1 MKHVCILICL
11 CFSALLS
18 AASTDL
24 FNEPGVRLK
33 DLIDIAGERDNQL
46 IGFGVVVGLKGTG
59 DKGEAT
65 IKLIRRY
72 LARHQMQF
80 SETDI
85 SSKNMALV
93 SVTAELPHDAT
104 EGSRLHTR
112 VSTVGDCKSLRG
124 GELLQTPLIAADDN
138 IYAVAQGQISI
149 GGYGNSGPGVLSTG
163 VDHENIETVGV
174 QLPGAIVEREVPRKI
189 LYGNAIRLNLK
200 QPDYT
205 TASRIA
211 QELSDTFGAERVV
224 ATNSSSIHLKFLQ
237 SPTETELTNT
247 IAQLHQ
253 LRVEPDMV
261 AKVVINPRTGTVV
274 VGKDVKI
281 SQIAVSHA
289 GLSLKVLPRKKVQ
302 RDPEN
307 RNEVVETIVWEMP
320 KSTTE
325 QLEFEQVPE
334 GFNASEKNV
343 PGSFTVM
350 EGTTV
355 EAISN
360 ALNALGARPRDIV
373 AVFQAIHAAG
383 ALHAKLEIL

>member
-1 MKHVCILICL
+1 MLRILLLLCCISYL
-11 CFSALLS
+11 SGADALF
-18 AASTDL
+18 T
-24 FNEPGVRLK
+24 EPGVRLK
-33 DLIDIAGERDNQL
+33 DLITIAGERDNQL

-72 LARHQMQF
+72 LSRHQMQF

-93 SVTAELPHDAT
+93 SVTAELPYDAK

-112 VSTVGDCKSLRG
+112 VSTIGDCKSLRG

-149 GGYGNSGPGVLSTG
+149 GGFGNAGPGVLSTG

-189 LYGNAIRLNLK
+189 MYGNAIHLNLK

-211 QELSDTFGAERVV
+211 AKLSEVYGTERVI
-224 ATNSSSIHLKFLQ
+224 AKDSASIALRFVKV
-237 SPTETELTNT
+237 PTETELTQT
-247 IAQLHQ
+247 IADLHQ
-253 LRVEPDMV
+253 LRVQPDSI
-261 AKVVINPRTGTVV
+261 AKVVINPRTGTIV
-274 VGKDVKI
+274 VGKDVQI
-281 SQIAVSHA
+281 SQVAVSHA
-289 GLSLKVLPRKKVQ
+289 GLSLKVIPRKKNI
-302 RDPEN
+302 RDPN
-307 RNEVVETIVWEMP
+307 DRNAMIESTVWEMP

-325 QLEFEQVPE
+325 TVEFKNQPE
-334 GFNASEKNV
+334 GFQSTEDNV

-360 ALNALGARPRDIV
+360 ALNALGARPRDVV
-373 AVFQAIHAAG
+373 AVFQALHAAG